1 MLLVRN
7 QSNRQILEDIQ
18 IQTSWPSCVLYKF
31 WEGNC
36 FATFWGES
44 CEALFS
50 SESILHSIFRGG
62 SCEDISSSESILHSM
77 FCFFFE
83 PSMFC
88 CCEEN
93 LVKINFPRREFYTN
107 SCKIGASFTQDRR
120 LEVQPF
126 VHLVVDDKKNP
137 CNFCRRDII
146 AGSWIL
152 VTNTQEFVKSV
163 TLKLVIPFFVCL

>member
-36 FATFWGES
+36 FATLWGES
-44 CEALFS
+44 CEDLFS
-50 SESILHSIFRGG
+50 SESILHSIFWGG
-62 SCEDISSSESILHSM
+62 SCEDISSSESILQSTLP
-77 FCFFFE
+77 C
-83 PSMFC
+83 SI
-88 CCEEN
+88 
-93 LVKINFPRREFYTN
+93 VARRILWRFIFLGEHATLTHA
-107 SCKIGASFTQDRR
+107 K
-120 LEVQPF
+120 LEL
-126 VHLVVDDKKNP
+126 HLHKTGGWRCNHLCTWLLMIKKNP

>member
-50 SESILHSIFRGG
+50 SESILHSIFRRG

-77 FCFFFE
+77 FCCFFLNRQCSVVARRILWRLIFLG
-83 PSMFC
+83 
-88 CCEEN
+88 EN
-93 LVKINFPRREFYTN
+93 STLTRVKLELHKHKTGGWRCNHLCTWLLMIK
-107 SCKIGASFTQDRR
+107 KIHVIFGD
-120 LEVQPF
+120 V
-126 VHLVVDDKKNP
+126 
-137 CNFCRRDII
+137 
-146 AGSWIL
+146 IL
-152 VTNTQEFVKSV
+152 
-163 TLKLVIPFFVCL
+163 